1 MKTGRFFAVIAISLL
16 LAACASTKTVTV
28 TEYRDRVL
36 TDTVTVTEL
45 RVDSVYLSH
54 VEKQRGDTIH
64 VRDTIFKYRILHDT
78 QAETKLEYVHDSI
91 PYPVE
96 VVKEV
101 RKRNGYD
108 RFTSWG
114 FWILAVL
121 ILIRVAWWVFKTFY
135 LCKA

>member
-1 MKTGRFFAVIAISLL
+1 MRVIRFFAVILISVL
-16 LAACASTKTVTV
+16 LAACAAQKTVTV
-28 TEYRDRVL
+28 TEYRDSVI

-54 VEKQRGDTIH
+54 VEKQKGDTIH

-78 QAETKLEYVHDSI
+78 KVETKLEYVHDSI

-108 RFTSWG
+108 RFTSCG
-114 FWILAVL
+114 FWIFALLLCAR
-121 ILIRVAWWVFKTFY
+121 IAWWAFKTFY
-135 LCKA
+135 LRR

>member
-1 MKTGRFFAVIAISLL
+1 
-16 LAACASTKTVTV
+16 
-28 TEYRDRVL
+28 
-36 TDTVTVTEL
+36 
-45 RVDSVYLSH
+45 
-54 VEKQRGDTIH
+54 VEKQKGDTIH

-78 QAETKLEYVHDSI
+78 QVETKLEYVHDSI

-135 LCKA
+135 LRKA

>member
-1 MKTGRFFAVIAISLL
+1 MKPGRFFAVVLISVL
-16 LAACASTKTVTV
+16 LAACAQ
-28 TEYRDRVL
+28 
-36 TDTVTVTEL
+36 TVTEL

-54 VEKQRGDTIH
+54 VEKQKGDTIH

-78 QAETKLEYVHDSI
+78 QVETKLEYVHDSI
-91 PYPVE
+91 PYQVE

-114 FWILAVL
+114 FWILIVL
-121 ILIRVAWWVFKTFY
+121 VLIRVAWWVFKTFY
-135 LCKA
+135 LRKA